1 MRQSN
6 IVLKRI
12 VLFLFGCMT
21 VRFGLVYLANKMP
34 TKYLPYMGYIGLL
47 PAIGFAYIYLTDSR
61 KTGAEVFGDKIW
73 WNDLRPIHSMLYFI
87 FAYLAINASNQAY
100 IPLLIDVVIGL
111 VAFLV
116 YHLYS
121 RK

>member
-6 IVLKRI
+6 LVLKRN
-12 VLFLFGCMT
+12 VLFLFVCMT

>member
-1 MRQSN
+1 MQQSN
-6 IVLKRI
+6 LVLKRI

-21 VRFGLVYLANKMP
+21 VRFGLVYLTNKMP

-73 WNDLRPIHSMLYFI
+73 WNDLRPIHSLLYFI

-111 VAFLV
+111 VAFMV

>member
-1 MRQSN
+1 MQQNN

-12 VLFLFGCMT
+12 ALFLFGCMT
-21 VRFGLVYLANKMP
+21 ARFGLVYLAKTLP

-47 PAIGFAYIYLTDSR
+47 PAIGFAYIFITGSR
-61 KTGAEVFGDKIW
+61 QTGAEVFGDKIW
-73 WNDLRPIHSMLYFI
+73 WNNLRPVHSLLYFI

-100 IPLLIDVVIGL
+100 IPLLVDVVIGL

-121 RK
+121 KK